1 MRKGIKTMNKKA
13 RDLTQGN
20 IRTLLI
26 ELTIP
31 MIFGILGII
40 AFNLADTYFV
50 GKIGMVPM
58 AALTFTFPVVTVI
71 NSINL
76 GIGIGTSAVVSKAVG
91 QRDHDLV
98 RRLATDSLTLGV
110 LFSLIAVT
118 IGQLTIVP
126 LFTMLGADSEVMP
139 YIIKYMRV
147 WYAGAP
153 FVVIPMIGNNSIR
166 ALGDTKTPS
175 IVMLVSASINVLM
188 DPILIFGLGPIP
200 ALGFTGAALATVVA
214 RGITFIFALY
224 VLVMREKVVSI
235 EGASVK
241 KILKTWRTILFIGV
255 PNAIARII
263 IPIGAGIIT
272 GVIAG
277 FGNNAVAGF
286 GIATRLEFLALA
298 VVGSLSSVI
307 PVFVGQNY
315 GAGEF
320 VRIRQ
325 AIRMSQRFVVIY
337 GALMYGLLFFVA
349 RPLAML
355 FTKDPGVVDVVVLYM
370 RIAPAGYA
378 FSGILQVMTASFNAL
393 HKPIN
398 GAVLNL
404 IQIIGLYVPIALL
417 ASNILGLTGV
427 FIGFAVSYLLISWPS
442 VWSFNRVIKT
452 VELESASI

>member
-1 MRKGIKTMNKKA
+1 MNKKT
-13 RDLTQGN
+13 RNLTEGD
-20 IRTLLI
+20 IKSTLVQ
-26 ELTIP
+26 LTIP

-50 GKIGMVPM
+50 GKIGIVQM

-98 RRLATDSLTLGV
+98 KRLATDSLTLGFI
-110 LFSLIAVT
+110 FSLIAVT
-118 IGQLTIVP
+118 IGQLTITP
-126 LFTMLGADSEVMP
+126 LFTMLGADAEVLP
-139 YIIKYMRV
+139 FIVKYMRV

-175 IVMLVSASINVLM
+175 MVMMLSAGLNIIM
-188 DPILIFGLGPIP
+188 DPLLIFGIGPFP
-200 ALGFTGAALATVVA
+200 ALGVTGAALATVIA
-214 RGITFIFALY
+214 RGITFVFALY
-224 VLVMREKVVSI
+224 MLILREKVVSMQ
-235 EGASVK
+235 GASLR
-241 KILKTWRTILFIGV
+241 KILAAWKTILFIGV

-263 IPIGAGIIT
+263 IPVGSGIIT
-272 GVIAG
+272 GLIAG

-286 GIATRLEFLALA
+286 GIATRLEFLFLA
-298 VVGSLSSVI
+298 VVSSLASVI
-307 PVFVGQNY
+307 PVFVGQNF
-315 GAGEF
+315 GAGNF
-320 VRIRQ
+320 NRIR
-325 AIRMSQRFVVIY
+325 ASIKISQKFVLLYGVI
-337 GALMYGLLFFVA
+337 AYGLLFIVG

-355 FTKDPGVVDVVVLYM
+355 FTKERAVIDVVVLYM

-378 FSGILQVMTASFNAL
+378 FSGILQIMTASFNAL

-404 IQIIGLYVPIALL
+404 IQIIALYVPIAFL
-417 ASNILGLTGV
+417 ASKPFGLTGI
-427 FIGFAVSYLLISWPS
+427 FMAFAVSYLIISLPS
-442 VWSFNRVIKT
+442 IWSFNRTINS
-452 VELESASI
+452 VEASATRI